1 MAEKVKSKRENN
13 FGDVEEIS
21 EGGTRYD
28 LLRFLLEERKKEEQ
42 QETCNQQFLRIIETM
57 TEKGHGEKRM
67 RDERRRQEQSETR
80 RIRTGKRGE
89 YLRNECC

>member
-1 MAEKVKSKRENN
+1 MAEKVKRKRGNN
-13 FGDVEEIS
+13 FGDAGEIS
-21 EGGTRYD
+21 EGHTRYD
-28 LLRFLLEERKKEEQ
+28 LLCFLLEEEK
-42 QETCNQQFLRIIETM
+42 CNQQFLRIIETM
-57 TEKGHGEKRM
+57 TEKGHVEKRM